1 MDDKVQKTERTLFY
15 AMIAGLVI
23 FAVIFLV
30 MQPWGP
36 GLGVSGAPGR
46 VALLWI
52 FAFVAALP
60 FAVYWMYKFAQV
72 PEWNVMPGRYIEG
85 MKVKVGSP
93 YTYVAIGVIGALFAV
108 AALTEGIRLDFQAMV
123 IAASAS
129 LFGSIISFW
138 GLLLG
143 QVLGRL
149 FISPFWVSGGPAVF
163 LSILPYSL
171 FDAAIWAYAGYC
183 FFKFYWARPSG
194 KSAVAG
200 FLTAW
205 ILTEPVHQIAWLV
218 GDYIIGNPWEAAAV
232 NIARDWVLPQPAF
245 PFLPYWV
252 LSAFAFVPIGYL
264 AGMAARRAWAGGRT
278 EQ

>member
-1 MDDKVQKTERTLFY
+1 MEAKKTEKTLFY

-23 FAVIFLV
+23 CAVLFLV

-46 VALLWI
+46 VVLLWI
-52 FAFVAALP
+52 FAFVGALP
-60 FAVYWMYKFAQV
+60 FAVYWMFKFAQV
-72 PEWNVMPGRYIEG
+72 PEWNAMPGRFVEG
-85 MKVKVGSP
+85 MKVKVASP

-108 AALTEGIRLDFQAMV
+108 AALSEGIRLDFQAMV
-123 IAASAS
+123 IAASAA
-129 LFGSIISFW
+129 LFGGVVSFF
-138 GLLLG
+138 GLLVG

-149 FISPFWVSGGPAVF
+149 FIHPFWVSGGASVF
-163 LSILPYSL
+163 LNILPYSL

-183 FFKFYWARPSG
+183 FFKFVYARPST
-194 KSAVAG
+194 KSLVAG
-200 FLTAW
+200 FLIAW
-205 ILTEPVHQIAWLV
+205 ILSEPVHQVGWLI
-218 GDYIIGNPWEAAAV
+218 GDYIIGNPWEAAAI

-252 LSAFAFVPIGYL
+252 LSALAFVPIGYL
-264 AGMAARRAWAGGRT
+264 AGMAARNAWAGGRG